1 VAHVKIACCSEQQCA
16 IQFVE
21 EDANSGDNAAH
32 RTCARNRFAK
42 LSTQTRAGKKRLRN
56 DERTSAVET
65 GKHLANS
72 GEGSAHDNLYG
83 RDLELERD
91 FYAPDIFRGCARET
105 FDTAQDASECAA

>member
-1 VAHVKIACCSEQQCA
+1 MSKLLAVLSNNARS
-16 IQFVE
+16 QFVE

-72 GEGSAHDNLYG
+72 DP
-83 RDLELERD
+83 ELVV
-91 FYAPDIFRGCARET
+91 
-105 FDTAQDASECAA
+105 